1 MHRANYA
8 SIWKRGVCLAGEK
21 ASVGPAGHCHTPRS
35 PPAPGRARAVRMR
48 RQPVSEA
55 ARTKRM
61 TGGASSSCVA
71 CLTYVRQ
78 SPMRRRAERGAHS
91 ATPSRPAQLPR
102 EAVDN
107 TTYAGAVV
115 GPPSLAPPY
124 RQASA
129 APAAVAP
136 VSDNVTPPTV
146 VVPPV
151 VSEQS
156 LPAERTPREVSI
168 ADLPAVSVPDVHVG
182 ESSEM
187 LVESPRPI
195 SVPAPPTD
203 KRKLQS
209 QPGLSTSGEADA
221 SSAESEVSQVSTQS
235 APADPKPKRRRSE
248 KRSKTAPTEGDG
260 VSFEQAVEGLTDSLV
275 QGRRDAPFVHGPPV
289 SVPATPASRA
299 VPDAA
304 PPPSDTMQWSED
316 VEEDH
321 FF

>member
-1 MHRANYA
+1 MPVVAPLSVA
-8 SIWKRGVCLAGEK
+8 S
-21 ASVGPAGHCHTPRS
+21 
-35 PPAPGRARAVRMR
+35 
-48 RQPVSEA
+48 
-55 ARTKRM
+55 
-61 TGGASSSCVA
+61 GGADSGTAS
-71 CLTYVRQ
+71 
-78 SPMRRRAERGAHS
+78 
-91 ATPSRPAQLPR
+91 TPTPVYSTEWAADVEGGFGIRNVKVYNVPFECPNEAIARKLGEFGTVLSVENDGGLQVLGTGPAQLPR

-107 TTYAGAVV
+107 TTYAGALV
-115 GPPSLAPPY
+115 GPPSHAPPD

-129 APAAVAP
+129 PPAAVAP

-156 LPAERTPREVSI
+156 LPAERTPREVST
-168 ADLPAVSVPDVHVG
+168 ADLSAVSVPDVPVG

-195 SVPAPPTD
+195 SVRAPPTD

-209 QPGLSTSGEADA
+209 QPGPSTSGEADA

-235 APADPKPKRRRSE
+235 APADPKPKRRRSN
-248 KRSKTAPTEGDG
+248 KRSKTAPTEGAG

-275 QGRRDAPFVHGPPV
+275 QERRDAPFVHGPPV

>member
-1 MHRANYA
+1 
-8 SIWKRGVCLAGEK
+8 
-21 ASVGPAGHCHTPRS
+21 
-35 PPAPGRARAVRMR
+35 
-48 RQPVSEA
+48 
-55 ARTKRM
+55 
-61 TGGASSSCVA
+61 
-71 CLTYVRQ
+71 
-78 SPMRRRAERGAHS
+78 
-91 ATPSRPAQLPR
+91 PAQLPR

-107 TTYAGAVV
+107 TTYAGALV
-115 GPPSLAPPY
+115 GPPSVAPTD

-129 APAAVAP
+129 APAAVAA

-156 LPAERTPREVSI
+156 LPADLTPREVSI
-168 ADLPAVSVPDVHVG
+168 ADLPAVSVPDVPVG

-235 APADPKPKRRRSE
+235 APADPKPKRRRSK

-275 QGRRDAPFVHGPPV
+275 QERRDAPFVHGPPV

-299 VPDAA
+299 VPDA
-304 PPPSDTMQWSED
+304 PPVPSDTMQWSED
-316 VEEDH
+316 VEEDN